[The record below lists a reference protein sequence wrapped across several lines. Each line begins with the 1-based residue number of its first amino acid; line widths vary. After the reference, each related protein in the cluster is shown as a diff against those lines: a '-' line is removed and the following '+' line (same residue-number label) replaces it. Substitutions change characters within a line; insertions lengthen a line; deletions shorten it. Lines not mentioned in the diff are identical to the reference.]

1 MNGEHK
7 QQCEHIDHTI
17 AKQVEELSKK
27 IDYNNKITESAIQ
40 QISAVGSD
48 LKSFKQEMKPWLEAK
63 IGLHLLWRWGISI
76 PIIVATILGIKTMLH
91 WFGITISK

>member
-7 QQCEHIDHTI
+7 QQCQHIDNVI
-17 AKQVEELSKK
+17 AQQVADLASK

-48 LKSFKQEMKPWLEAK
+48 LKAFKQEMKPWLEAK

-76 PIIVATILGIKTMLH
+76 PIIVATILGVKTMLH